1 MNKIIIFPGSFKP
14 PHKGHYQI
22 ISKLL
27 GDNSVKYIYIIIS
40 KKSRPLDEKLLNL
53 YKKSSGNVKEISQKL
68 NIEYTTKSD
77 TIKTINNKI
86 CNKKKLCITQE
97 QSYKIWKLYLNLFN
111 KKLKQKVKLIKSEDI
126 SPIITVSNLTRKL
139 INEYKQIE
147 IVLIKSDKNKNN
159 KRFNSVKKNKVTE
172 LIIKNYKNIN
182 SRDFRKLILNNDMVN
197 IKRFIPNNIDI
208 IKIGNILK
216 IKL

>member
-1 MNKIIIFPGSFKP
+1 MS
-14 PHKGHYQI
+14 
-22 ISKLL
+22 
-27 GDNSVKYIYIIIS
+27 DNSVKYIYIIIS

-53 YKKSSGNVKEISQKL
+53 YKKSSENIKEISQKL
-68 NIEYTTKSD
+68 KIEYTTKSN

-111 KKLKQKVKLIKSEDI
+111 KKLKKKVKLIKSEDI
-126 SPIITVSNLTRKL
+126 SPIITVSNITRKL
-139 INEYKQIE
+139 INENKKNE

-182 SRDFRKLILNNDMVN
+182 STDFRKIILNNDKVN